1 LFTLLNPEPK
11 PTRLEDLDPVGQKF
25 KPAFKPIEIKEVCS
39 AIDEIKLPKSCG
51 PSGLG
56 PAHLKF
62 IKKERKDFIEKLTQI
77 FNYILN
83 FPELIIKKVPLL
95 YKFRAIFIK
104 KEDSTKYRPISIAET
119 LLLAFHKILKRRL
132 NE

>member
-39 AIDEIKLPKSCG
+39 AIDEIKLHKSCG
-51 PSGLG
+51 
-56 PAHLKF
+56 HLKF